1 MPTETIPS
9 LLDLQ
14 RSTPEALTTLANA
27 TRNRQLS
34 IACTLMASAMHA
46 HSLGDRVQML
56 ALVERCKVAHARA
69 QEDLHGQVLRVRQ
82 VAAVIA
88 SAVRS

>member
-1 MPTETIPS
+1 MTTEIMPLAEMQKTS
-9 LLDLQ
+9 
-14 RSTPEALTTLANA
+14 PEELTAIANA
-27 TRNRQLS
+27 TTNRQFS

-46 HSLGDRVQML
+46 HSLGDSVQMR
-56 ALVERCKVAHARA
+56 ALVERCKLAHQRA
-69 QEDLHGQVLRVRQ
+69 HEDLHGQVLRVRQ